1 MNCRY
6 GVQFY
11 VIIVVVDLQSN
22 VKRKGNK
29 SYRNMIGL
37 LVIAHVLALC
47 LKQHTSHGL
56 LDKHFAND
64 ETRSHEQLCS
74 L

>member
-29 SYRNMIGL
+29 SYTIVSGL
-37 LVIAHVLALC
+37 LFIAHVLVRRLT
-47 LKQHTSHGL
+47 QHTSHRL
-56 LDKHFAND
+56 LDKHFTND
-64 ETRSHEQLCS
+64 ETRSREQLCT